1 MFSKISTFF
10 KKLIFLKKSHYT
22 LNKATLIVT
31 DPILSAKISGH
42 RAHQFNRLFVYVAA
56 VCAIK
61 LVLVLILYFTSKT
74 MPLVRVVSA
83 CIDVGICGLW
93 FCMRICRL

>member
-1 MFSKISTFF
+1 MFSKFSTFF

-42 RAHQFNRLFVYVAA
+42 RAH
-56 VCAIK
+56 
-61 LVLVLILYFTSKT
+61 
-74 MPLVRVVSA
+74 
-83 CIDVGICGLW
+83 
-93 FCMRICRL
+93 